1 MLEMFN
7 CQKSKAM
14 IMKEMFLLV
23 YRALN
28 FNGKLFKILDRANSL
43 NSKDQMLKSVKIEK
57 IQKIKDF
64 KAIIF

>member
-1 MLEMFN
+1 
-7 CQKSKAM
+7 M

-57 IQKIKDF
+57 I
-64 KAIIF
+64 

>member
-1 MLEMFN
+1 
-7 CQKSKAM
+7 M

-28 FNGKLFKILDRANSL
+28 FNGKLFKILDQANSL

-57 IQKIKDF
+57 ISKIKDF
-64 KAIIF
+64 KAIIFW